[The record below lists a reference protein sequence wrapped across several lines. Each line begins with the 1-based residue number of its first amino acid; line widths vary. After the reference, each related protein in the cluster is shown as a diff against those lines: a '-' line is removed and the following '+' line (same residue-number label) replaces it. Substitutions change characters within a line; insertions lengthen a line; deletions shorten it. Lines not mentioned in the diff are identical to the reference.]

1 MCHTCSEVLHFC
13 WILLLKKTSPYGV
26 DVRKGLSDYLTGC
39 DKSLTDAYL
48 KTTCHSLAVILK
60 RQRGKQYGLGDDS
73 NSQDLITKNLTDD
86 FLDDEDITTTKPIEN
101 LFGNLDRELKKV
113 GTKGFEKTF
122 DDLIIKSSKDLIVHD
137 KFQWRTKANRKN
149 ALELKVLDQQF
160 SDSQK
165 ALAKL
170 NADESDLVML
180 TPQNKILKYVLPA
193 KKNMKARALPKMKWI
208 I

>member
-1 MCHTCSEVLHFC
+1 M
-13 WILLLKKTSPYGV
+13 
-26 DVRKGLSDYLTGC
+26 
-39 DKSLTDAYL
+39 
-48 KTTCHSLAVILK
+48 AVILK

-101 LFGNLDRELKKV
+101 LFGNLDRELKEV

-149 ALELKVLDQQF
+149 ALELKVLDKQF

-193 KKNMKARALPKMKWI
+193 KKNMKARVLPKMKWI
-208 I
+208 IS